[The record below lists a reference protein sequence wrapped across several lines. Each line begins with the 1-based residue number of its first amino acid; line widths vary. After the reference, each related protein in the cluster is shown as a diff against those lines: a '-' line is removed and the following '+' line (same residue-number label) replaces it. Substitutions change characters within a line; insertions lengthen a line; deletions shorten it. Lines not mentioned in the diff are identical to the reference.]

1 MPDDI
6 SFPNQCPMPWR
17 TWLPI
22 VITVGLLAPTIWAE
36 AGDDAHPPAA
46 EPADAEKDTRA
57 EAEVAI
63 HDYFDAVVEARKS
76 RGPMPHIMFPD
87 DSRNIYREEF
97 VRQVLERQ
105 DPRLLPEP
113 LWGFPDYY
121 SPDMV
126 KLARQALTDEKSRGN
141 FVSEA
146 VEWGLRHYDALDDEM
161 QKILDEKL
169 RDEYEESGGKDLHE
183 AMHRVATKDDLP
195 MLWRVYQ
202 EHYHRQPSP
211 LIVDDLATIGIVPP
225 KMSLHSCAAVSPY
238 RNSRLE
244 LLVVLDRLGHDEP
257 KKLVR
262 QAIDQDKDVQRRAW
276 GIFVATKMEEPSLVP
291 RIALALED
299 DRLVPEAIHWDFDF
313 EVEDEEARENI
324 WRIDRV
330 RVCDVA
336 VWAIH
341 ELDEAGEWPFEVPDL
356 SHWQVSSELPNKGL
370 RLLKERQQVSQEWSD
385 ARKRYVRT
393 YQAGFTDEQID
404 HAEQRAAKLQ
414 QQID

>member
-1 MPDDI
+1 
-6 SFPNQCPMPWR
+6 MPWR
-17 TWLPI
+17 ICLS
-22 VITVGLLAPTIWAE
+22 ITLIVGLLAPTIWAE

-46 EPADAEKDTRA
+46 EASDAEKDARA
-57 EAEVAI
+57 EAEKAI
-63 HDYFDAVVEARKS
+63 REHFDAFIEAREKNHWP
-76 RGPMPHIMFPD
+76 RPHIMFPE
-87 DSRNIYREEF
+87 DSRNIYREEYI
-97 VRQVLERQ
+97 RQVLERQ
-105 DPRLLPEP
+105 EPRLLPKP
-113 LWGFPDYY
+113 LRSFPDYY

-126 KLARQALTDEKSRGN
+126 KLARQALTDKKSRGN

-146 VEWGLRHYDALDDEM
+146 VEWGVRHYDALDQEM
-161 QKILDEKL
+161 QEILDDKL
-169 RDEYEESGGKDLHE
+169 RVEYEESHGRELHK

-211 LIVDDLATIGIVPP
+211 LIVDDLATMGPMGPMPP
-225 KMSLHSCAAVSPY
+225 RMSLHSCAAVSPY

-244 LLVVLDRLGHDEP
+244 LLVVLDRLGHAEP
-257 KKLVR
+257 KRMVR

-276 GIFVATKMEEPSLVP
+276 GIFVATKMEDPSLVP
-291 RIALALED
+291 SIALALED

-313 EVEDEEARENI
+313 EVDDEEARENI

-341 ELDEAGEWPFEVPDL
+341 ELDEADEWPFEVPDL

-370 RLLKERQQVSQEWSD
+370 HLLEARKQINQAWSD
-385 ARKRYVRT
+385 PRKRYVRT
-393 YQAGFTDEQID
+393 YQVGFTDEQIE
-404 HAEQRAAKLQ
+404 HAQQRAAKLRQ
-414 QQID
+414 KLD